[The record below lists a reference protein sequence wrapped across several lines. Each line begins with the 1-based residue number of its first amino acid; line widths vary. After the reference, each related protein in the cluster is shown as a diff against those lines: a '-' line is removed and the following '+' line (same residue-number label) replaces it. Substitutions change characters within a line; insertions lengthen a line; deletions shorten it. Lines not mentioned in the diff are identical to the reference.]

1 MPNNVSLMERRPDLA
16 VIVAEHYV
24 AGDSNEQIAHALNAA
39 DSTLNVHK
47 DTITDYRRIPDV
59 AAMIERLSKERIAR
73 LTRKID
79 GKLEARLDGDDK
91 IDTETLLKIRKELLG
106 GVRKI
111 EFKDTSESG
120 KKSATEKMW
129 DEADKDPDSAARMM
143 AATDDEQ

>member
-39 DSTLNVHK
+39 DSSLNTHK

-79 GKLEARLDGDDK
+79 GKLEARLDGKDK

-111 EFKDTSESG
+111 EFKDTSDG
-120 KKSATEKMW
+120 KKSATAKLW
-129 DEADKDPDSAARMM
+129 DAADDDPEAAARMM
-143 AATDDEQ
+143 AATADED